1 MSHPKGAKWQ
11 WRVTSD
17 EEGMRLQAFLK
28 EKCLQAPSVKSLKR
42 AIDGKCCT
50 VNRRIELRSSLSL
63 KAGDTVAL
71 SPDAFQE
78 EDKKSAAL
86 IPLYEDGALF
96 ICNKPSGVVSENAAL
111 RSVIPQWGKNW
122 AVVHR
127 LDKETTGALIIAK
140 TSTAKEKMLAA
151 FKERQVEKIYLAI
164 VDGIPGKEQG
174 KVDNSLDQV
183 RTLHGQPVYGAVDP
197 KKGKRAVTHWKCLKK
212 GKNAALI
219 WCQPIT
225 GRTHQIRVHLSGIGH
240 PILGDVLYGKKF
252 RCSLQP
258 KRNLLHAYQIQFPHP
273 TSGKKIKVVAPIPSD
288 FQAALKRLE
297 MAHPV
302 KPLTQK

>member
-1 MSHPKGAKWQ
+1 MSRPKHEWQ
-11 WRVTSD
+11 WRVASD
-17 EEGMRLQAFLK
+17 EEGMRLLSFLK
-28 EKCLQAPSVKSLKR
+28 EKCPQASSVKALKR

-50 VNRRIELRSSLSL
+50 VNRHIELRSSLSL

-78 EDKKSAAL
+78 ADGKSVAL
-86 IPLYEDGALF
+86 IPLYEDEALF
-96 ICNKPSGVVSENAAL
+96 VCNKPVGIVSENGAL
-111 RSVIPQWGKNW
+111 RSVIPGWGKGW

-140 TSTAKEKMLAA
+140 TSSAKEKMLAA
-151 FKERQVEKIYLAI
+151 FKERQVEKVYLAI

-174 KVDNSLDQV
+174 KIDNALDQV
-183 RTLHGQPVYGAVDP
+183 RTQHGQPVFGAVDP

-225 GRTHQIRVHLSGIGH
+225 GRTHQIRVHLSGMGH

-252 RCSLQP
+252 RCPIHP

-273 TSGKKIKVVAPIPSD
+273 TTGKKIKVVAPIPAD
-288 FQAALKRLE
+288 FQAVLTRLGII
-297 MAHPV
+297 
-302 KPLTQK
+302 Q